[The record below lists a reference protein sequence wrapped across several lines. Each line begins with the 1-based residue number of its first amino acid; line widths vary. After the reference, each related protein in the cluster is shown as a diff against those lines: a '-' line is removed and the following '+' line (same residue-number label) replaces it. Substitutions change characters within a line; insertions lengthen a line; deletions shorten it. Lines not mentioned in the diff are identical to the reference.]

1 MDFES
6 LPDLKGAVLVKGIG
20 FEVSDSDIS
29 GQDIFARLV
38 PLEAHAASSLYSEE
52 KARLL
57 REVGDVIEEKGVEL
71 AVFLSSMKLEEV
83 PNPGDHIS
91 LPQEVIECA
100 ASLSA
105 KDNAVDKLT
114 DAMDRIAQVSA
125 DVETSLKEIKTI
137 LDSEEEQQKEY
148 EIIVGQRPASGLS
161 AELTHE
167 YTKNH
172 KAHSMA
178 SDSNATLHRAMKLHI
193 DNLKLLSLPLPV
205 LQSMV
210 ASMVDIDEDSEAAIT
225 EMQTM
230 IQKVEEMRMQRAML
244 CESLREDILS
254 DDITKKLVQY
264 KDENMSQI
272 FAEELKKHDAKKRLI
287 EQNICAQANIL
298 SALTE
303 ANAKYAETRRIG
315 NVQL

>member
-1 MDFES
+1 
-6 LPDLKGAVLVKGIG
+6 
-20 FEVSDSDIS
+20 
-29 GQDIFARLV
+29 
-38 PLEAHAASSLYSEE
+38 
-52 KARLL
+52 
-57 REVGDVIEEKGVEL
+57 
-71 AVFLSSMKLEEV
+71 
-83 PNPGDHIS
+83 
-91 LPQEVIECA
+91 
-100 ASLSA
+100 
-105 KDNAVDKLT
+105 
-114 DAMDRIAQVSA
+114 MDRIAVVSA

-148 EIIVGQRPASGLS
+148 EIIVGTRPASGLS

-210 ASMVDIDEDSEAAIT
+210 ASMVDIDEDSEATIT

-303 ANAKYAETRRIG
+303 AKKCIFGHSLSASWWAEGGFYSTQNFGLQLTLFQPGWANNAHHITACPFSGFG
-315 NVQL
+315 NLTTTLLYY